1 MMVFVYTTC
10 PDIES
15 AKKIGSALL
24 KKRLAA
30 CCNYWPIQ
38 SSYWWQ
44 GKIVNE
50 SEAVLL
56 VKSTKKQIANAKRYI
71 EKIHPYGAPC
81 IAVLPAKQLNAEY
94 KKWLVRECQ

>member
-1 MMVFVYTTC
+1 MVFIYTTC
-10 PDIES
+10 PNIGS

-24 KKRLAA
+24 KKRLVA
-30 CCNYWPIQ
+30 CCNYWRIQ

-56 VKSTKKQIANAKRYI
+56 VKTAKEHIAGIKRLI
-71 EKIHPYGAPC
+71 EESHPYKAPC
-81 IAVLPAKQLNAEY
+81 LAVISTKQLNAAY
-94 KKWLVRECQ
+94 AKWLRQICK